1 MSLLRTHESDV
12 KVSACAPMS
21 LTEVASLS
29 RDELI
34 DRLLHF
40 RGCCQLDFTES
51 FLASKSTDSLRHI
64 LMAACQHVGQAKA

>member
-1 MSLLRTHESDV
+1 MTPLHTHTPGATAA
-12 KVSACAPMS
+12 ACTVPS

-29 RDELI
+29 REELI

-40 RGCCQLDFTES
+40 SGCCHLDFTES

-64 LMAACQHVGQAKA
+64 LVAACQHVGKGKA